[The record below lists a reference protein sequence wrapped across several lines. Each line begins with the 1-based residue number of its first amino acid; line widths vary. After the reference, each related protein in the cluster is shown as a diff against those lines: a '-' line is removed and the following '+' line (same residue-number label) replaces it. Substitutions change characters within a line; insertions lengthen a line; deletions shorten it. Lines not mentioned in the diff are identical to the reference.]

1 MEDINIIT
9 SRPVVDE
16 YDLTST
22 DPSEYYYN
30 GSGVLPNPVVK
41 SAVGSVPQATSGGA
55 VADAG
60 SGRGGKMVWDK
71 LKKGWVKAK
80 ESGLLDSA
88 MAFLQRGKKVPSNEP
103 VLPPPPPIE
112 EKKGLSQ
119 GAKIGL
125 IIGGV
130 AVVGVVLYFLLKDK
144 KAPIGQVTNVGGTG
158 V

>member
-16 YDLTST
+16 YDLTAT

-30 GSGVLPNPVVK
+30 GDGD
-41 SAVGSVPQATSGGA
+41 GA
-55 VADAG
+55 VAGAG
-60 SGRGGKMVWDK
+60 SGSRGKLVWDK
-71 LKKGWVKAK
+71 VKKGWVKAK
-80 ESGLLDSA
+80 ETGLVDSA
-88 MAFLQRGKKVPSNEP
+88 LAFVKRDKNVPSSVP
-103 VLPPPPPIE
+103 VLPPTPPVE

-130 AVVGVVLYFLLKDK
+130 AVVGVVLYFLLRDK